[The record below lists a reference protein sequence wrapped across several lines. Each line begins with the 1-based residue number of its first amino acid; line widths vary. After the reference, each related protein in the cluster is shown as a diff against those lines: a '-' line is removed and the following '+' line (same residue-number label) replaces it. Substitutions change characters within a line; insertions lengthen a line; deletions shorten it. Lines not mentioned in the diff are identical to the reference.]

1 MALKLLQ
8 INTSRDDIYCPG
20 DTVSYNCS
28 IISSTEM
35 PHLNWKVTFPGLMP
49 ISFTYNSSSSLYKI
63 DNLDMNISV
72 TLTDFTTTNQTEYVN
87 EIYMESILTL
97 TVLRNI
103 TMNNTKLE
111 CSIADLHSITVT
123 VYINTSGWYVCRADY
138 YSRNIA
144 RY

>member
-1 MALKLLQ
+1 
-8 INTSRDDIYCPG
+8 
-20 DTVSYNCS
+20 
-28 IISSTEM
+28 M

-49 ISFTYNSSSSLYKI
+49 IGFTYNSSSSLYKV

-111 CSIADLHSITVT
+111 CSIADLHSITLT
-123 VYINTSGWYVCRADY
+123 VFINTSGRYVMIIP
-138 YSRNIA
+138 NFMGLM
-144 RY
+144 